1 MIVFDLELSGVN
13 PNVHSILSIGAVDFS
28 NPSRQF
34 YAECKP
40 WVGAKIE
47 DEALAINGYSREEL
61 SDKPKTDEEIVK
73 EFLSWTNEC
82 KEKTLAGQNPAID
95 MHFLEFACLRYG
107 IQYPF
112 AHRSYDLHS
121 MIYLHMLQNDKI
133 PPIMKS
139 HSGLN
144 SDNIMQY
151 VGIPAEPK
159 PHIAING
166 AVWEAEAFSR
176 ILFNKKLLP
185 QFESYDIPW
194 IS

>member
-28 NPSRQF
+28 NPGRQF

-40 WVGAKIE
+40 FPGSKIE

-61 SDKPKTDEEIVK
+61 SDKPKTDEEIVR
-73 EFLSWTNEC
+73 EFLSWASEC
-82 KEKTLAGQNPAID
+82 EERTLAGQNPATD
-95 MHFLEFACLRYG
+95 MYFLEFACLRYG
-107 IQYPF
+107 LQYPF

-121 MIYLHMLQNDKI
+121 MVYLHMLQNDKV

-144 SDNIMQY
+144 SDAIMEY
-151 VGIPAEPK
+151 VGIGAEPK

-176 ILFNKKLLP
+176 ILFNRKLLP
-185 QFESYDIPW
+185 QFDQCPIPW